1 MVEAPPPAGD
11 GLAERNFPLIRAELH
26 TELVIRLT
34 GTVTIHTL
42 AAVPPTTPRDIQ
54 LQRAIE
60 DRAIALGVERA
71 RLEELLANNTG
82 AVGSLVREWEKAG
95 SPIPF
100 ERLASLVG
108 VSRQTLY
115 RWREPPAA

>member
-1 MVEAPPPAGD
+1 
-11 GLAERNFPLIRAELH
+11 L
-26 TELVIRLT
+26 
-34 GTVTIHTL
+34 
-42 AAVPPTTPRDIQ
+42 PPTTPNDIR

-71 RLEELLANNTG
+71 RLEELLEKNTG
-82 AVGSLVREWEKAG
+82 AVGALVREWEKAG

-100 ERLASLVG
+100 ERLATLVG

-115 RWREPPAA
+115 RWREPADA